1 MDHSPWLV
9 ARMCSSISRMSS
21 KEDVLVVPPAV
32 FAFLRLY
39 RSRWLTGHIL
49 NPSQVLSPLRRTTR
63 INTELLVAAM
73 HGIGSSWLDRI
84 RYSSRQERERHL
96 ICCTQTSFFQI
107 CKHSVLPSP
116 LYLIPFEPF
125 LSLYVLICM
134 AGMVANCILLRFN
147 STRVNNMKWNT
158 WSPNTPLQECEA
170 TPKQ

>member
-21 KEDVLVVPPAV
+21 REDVLVVPPAV
-32 FAFLRLY
+32 LACLRLY
-39 RSRWLTGHIL
+39 RSRWLTWHIS
-49 NPSQVLSPLRRTTR
+49 NPSQVLSPLRRITQ
-63 INTELLVAAM
+63 ISMELIVAAV

-107 CKHSVLPSP
+107 CEHSVLLSP

-134 AGMVANCILLRFN
+134 AGMVAD
-147 STRVNNMKWNT
+147 
-158 WSPNTPLQECEA
+158 
-170 TPKQ
+170 